1 MFVAAKRTLG
11 GLRDYLKLLISSEET
26 TDPRNRP
33 RFELPTPP
41 VFSLQEKILRDNWLH
56 YLTWE
61 EKNPL
66 ELKSEDYVAR
76 TLGVY
81 RQAVVPMRFYGE
93 VW

>member
-1 MFVAAKRTLG
+1 MFVTAKRTLR
-11 GLRDYLKLLISSEET
+11 GLRDYLKPLISSEET
-26 TDPRNRP
+26 TDPRNRL

-76 TLGVY
+76 MLGVY
-81 RQAVVPMRFYGE
+81 RQAVVPLRFYGE